1 MVEGLGVGEIGPIP
15 VRAGDTIAEVE
26 RKVQAWIAENV
37 GDFTPPESGI
47 LGLAFEGRELDM
59 STSLLDEQVPDMA
72 KFQVPKVE
80 EEEEAAAEGEGEGDG
95 EGEEVAAE
103 AEAEV
108 AAEE

>member
-80 EEEEAAAEGEGEGDG
+80 EEEAAAEGEGEGDG